1 MKKYLLIPLLVVLIS
16 SCGTKDAPTSLEWTS
31 QIITEKNTPTIVVSD
46 TQSGDTF
53 KENAENIQ
61 KKQEQI
67 GINLQKISDPE
78 FKKLQQEQIDIY
90 QWKEIWTPEIKKINI
105 EFTEIIASMI
115 IINTGGLIQ
124 SGSTNTL
131 TEISNKKNIIMKD
144 FFASKA
150 YEDYLTSKEE
160 TLKQINIKLNSYVA
174 PKENK

>member
-16 SCGTKDAPTSLEWTS
+16 SCGTKDAPTSLEGTS

-90 QWKEIWTPEIKKINI
+90 QGKEIWTPEIKKINI